1 MRECPSMRE
10 TQRNAF
16 TLVELLVVIAVIGVL
31 VALLLPAVQMARE
44 AARRMSC
51 SNNLKQLALG
61 VHLYQDKFGVMPPH
75 NLGSGVNRNAWGW
88 APRIFPDIEQAALQE
103 QIFLKQLE
111 MEEATS
117 IPAVITAMQTNIDS
131 FRCPSDVG
139 PPLNALRD
147 RYPWA
152 AGANQGA
159 TATSNYIGC
168 RGVMDWL
175 NQRRQEDGCFEYG
188 MVLGFKDIRD
198 GLSNTFLLGERAYE
212 IQTDQGVI
220 YTSGAG
226 LIYGNRRL
234 LPSSNAATP
243 RNDAYGCTRAR
254 LNLDRHGNRAW
265 SRRGFSSFHPSG
277 AMFAFADNSVRF
289 VAETIDFDGGQD
301 QVIAYNSATERDI
314 VLDSVYEKLAGR
326 RDGQPVE
333 QP

>member
-1 MRECPSMRE
+1 MKNRRR
-10 TQRNAF
+10 TGF

-61 VHLYQDKFGVMPPH
+61 IHMYHDKYNVIPPH
-75 NLGSGVNRNAWGW
+75 SLNYANNRNQWGW

-103 QIFLKQLE
+103 LIFLKKLP
-111 MEEATS
+111 MEEACQ
-117 IPAVITAMQTNIDS
+117 IPAVVTAMAKPIDT

-139 PPLNALRD
+139 PPINPLRD
-147 RYPWA
+147 RTPWS
-152 AGANQGA
+152 AGNNSGA

-175 NQRRQEDGCFEYG
+175 NMRRQDEGAFEYG
-188 MVLGFKDIRD
+188 TIIGFKDFRD
-198 GLSNTFLLGERAYE
+198 GLSNTFLLGERGYE
-212 IQTDQGVI
+212 IRTDQGVI

-226 LIYGNRRL
+226 TIFGNRRQNN
-234 LPSSNAATP
+234 SVH
-243 RNDAYGCTRAR
+243 RNDVYGCARAR
-254 LNLDRHGNRAW
+254 LNLDAHGNRGW

-289 VAETIDFDGGQD
+289 VAETIEFSGGVN
-301 QVIAYNSATERDI
+301 QVIDNNATERP
-314 VLDSVYEKLAGR
+314 VVWNTVYSKLAAR

>member
-1 MRECPSMRE
+1 MKNPRRSG
-10 TQRNAF
+10 F
-16 TLVELLVVIAVIGVL
+16 TLVELLVVIAIIGVL

-61 VHLYQDKFGVMPPH
+61 IHLYEGKFGVLPPH
-75 NLGSGVNRNAWGW
+75 SLDDPYNVRNDRNKWGW
-88 APRIFPDIEQAALQE
+88 APRIFPDIEQEPLQTV
-103 QIFLKQLE
+103 IFLKQLP
-111 MEEATS
+111 MEEAVA
-117 IPAVITAMQTNIDS
+117 IPAVMAAMQKPIDT

-139 PPLNALRD
+139 PPVNPLRD
-147 RYPWA
+147 RFPWS
-152 AGANQGA
+152 AGNNNGA

-175 NQRRQEDGCFEYG
+175 NMRRQDEGCFEYG
-188 MVLGFKDIRD
+188 TIVGFKDIRD

-212 IQTDQGVI
+212 IRTNQGI
-220 YTSGAG
+220 LYTSGAG
-226 LIYGNRRL
+226 LIFGNRRL
-234 LPSSNAATP
+234 NSSQQ
-243 RNDAYGCTRAR
+243 RNDVYGCARAR
-254 LNLDRHGNRAW
+254 LNLDFHDNRGW

-289 VAETIDFDGGQD
+289 VAETIDFDGGEN
-301 QVIAYNSATERDI
+301 QVIDTNPQERDV
-314 VLDSVYEKLAGR
+314 VLDSVYEKLAAR